1 MKTNWTTAK
10 GSKIEIE
17 INHKNG
23 MRSGG
28 TISINGAAHTA
39 KIEKINGTWVAK
51 MENNVCVALPSNVF
65 AAIETDRESSHTPL
79 TAERL
84 AEVKKFDR
92 IAGLEI
98 EMKKWE
104 DTDNVKYIKARDAW
118 LAEISK

>member
-1 MKTNWTTAK
+1 MKANWTTTK

-28 TISINGAAHTA
+28 IISINGEA
-39 KIEKINGTWVAK
+39 KNANIEKINNTWVAK
-51 MENNVCVALPSNVF
+51 MENNVCVPLPSNVF
-65 AAIETDRESSHTPL
+65 AAIETDRKNSHTPP

-84 AEVKKFDR
+84 AEVKKNDR
-92 IAGLEI
+92 IFGLEI

-104 DTDNVKYIKARDAW
+104 DTDNVKYINARDAW
-118 LAEISK
+118 LAEINK